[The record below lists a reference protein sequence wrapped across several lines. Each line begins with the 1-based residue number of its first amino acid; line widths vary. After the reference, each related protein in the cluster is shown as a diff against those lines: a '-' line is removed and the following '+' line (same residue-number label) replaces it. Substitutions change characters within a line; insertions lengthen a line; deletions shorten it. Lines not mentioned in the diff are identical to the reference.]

1 MKWIVATLSVVLVLL
16 QFKLWLGSGSFPEVY
31 QLHQAIEAQQQEN
44 AKLTERNLALEAEVT
59 DLKHGMDAIEERA
72 RLELGMIKRNE
83 TFFRVIDHKLVLSN
97 HDNTKHQTD
106 ADRQPLFL

>member
-16 QFKLWLGSGSFPEVY
+16 QFKLWLGSGSFAEVY
-31 QLHQAIEAQQQEN
+31 QLHQAIEVQQQEN
-44 AKLTERNLALEAEVT
+44 AKLKERNLALEAEVT

-83 TFFRVIDHKLVLSN
+83 TFFRVIDH
-97 HDNTKHQTD
+97 
-106 ADRQPLFL
+106 